1 MRDDTSPEGR
11 LLALIKKAR
20 PRKTEDKA
28 AGGETKNRDTERK
41 RFRILFSTDLFS
53 VPHFL
58 KHVNKYLV
66 LSIIVLTV
74 FLIIDIAITNPKKK
88 MASLLS
94 GTVVRSSDVGYKK
107 EDPAAQTEDFSK
119 YSGHISARKIFG
131 PPPVQETSGQDTT
144 RPAEEIF
151 GNLNLVGII
160 AGDEPQ
166 AIIEDKKSQKTYYL
180 NKGQSFDGINVEE
193 ISEDKVK
200 LNSGG
205 RRTTLVL

>member
-1 MRDDTSPEGR
+1 MRDDASPEGR

-28 AGGETKNRDTERK
+28 GGNHTENRETERK
-41 RFRILFSTDLFS
+41 RFRISFSKDAFS
-53 VPHFL
+53 GPDIL

-66 LSIIVLTV
+66 FLIAILAV
-74 FLIIDIAITNPKKK
+74 FLITDIVITNPQKR

-94 GTVVRSSDVGYKK
+94 GVVEKSSDVGYKK
-107 EDPAAQTEDFSK
+107 EGPAAQTEDFSK
-119 YSGHISARKIFG
+119 YSGQISARKIFG
-131 PPPVQETSGQDTT
+131 PPPVQVTQETGK
-144 RPAEEIF
+144 PASEIF

-160 AGDEPQ
+160 AGAEPQ

-180 NKGQSFDGINVEE
+180 NKGQSFDGITVED
-193 ISEDKVK
+193 ILEDKVN